1 MKIYFYRYGSI
12 CEPDVIDS
20 FKRLGLDVDEEII
33 EMLKDRKAIV
43 LYNKTDLASAVSM
56 EALKEKIN
64 HPLIPISAK
73 EETGIAQL
81 ADTIKSMFFS
91 GKISFNDEVYIT
103 NARHKAALEESKES
117 LKLVM
122 DSIAMG
128 MSEDFFSIDLM
139 NAYESLGR
147 IVGESVGEDLVN
159 EIFSK
164 FCVGK

>member
-1 MKIYFYRYGSI
+1 MLY
-12 CEPDVIDS
+12 VVDS
-20 FKRLGLDVDEEII
+20 STPLDENDEEII

-103 NARHKAALEESKES
+103 NMRQIEALNDAVFS
-117 LKLVM
+117 LNQVLI
-122 DSIAMG
+122 SIKNQMP
-128 MSEDFFSIDLM
+128 EDFYSIDLM
-139 NAYESLGR
+139 SAYTSLGM
-147 IVGESVGEDLVN
+147 IIGEEIGEDLVN

-164 FCVGK
+164 FCMGK